1 MKYKENRRRTGGL
14 LLLATALLL
23 LCSACGSTE
32 TASTG
37 GNQAEMNSYTIT
49 RIQGAVFPA

>member
-1 MKYKENRRRTGGL
+1 M

-32 TASTG
+32 IASADG
-37 GNQAEMNSYTIT
+37 DQAEMNSYTIT